1 LGGMRNPA
9 SPRADGPIP
18 TALLDIAGVAE
29 RLAVTERF
37 VRRLV
42 FERRI
47 PFLKIGHF
55 VRFDPGELERWIA
68 TTRVPEDTR
77 R

>member
-1 LGGMRNPA
+1 V
-9 SPRADGPIP
+9 
-18 TALLDIAGVAE
+18 LLDIADVAE
-29 RLAVTERF
+29 RLNVTERF

-47 PFLKIGHF
+47 PFLKVGHF
-55 VRFDPGELERWIA
+55 VRFEPADVERWITA
-68 TTRVPEDTR
+68 TRVADGTR

>member
-1 LGGMRNPA
+1 
-9 SPRADGPIP
+9 
-18 TALLDIAGVAE
+18 LDVVGVAE
-29 RLAVTERF
+29 RLNVTERF

-55 VRFDPGELERWIA
+55 VRFDPAEIERWV
-68 TTRVPEDTR
+68 TETRVPAEVR

>member
-1 LGGMRNPA
+1 VEAISRARPGGQARP
-9 SPRADGPIP
+9 
-18 TALLDIAGVAE
+18 ALLDIAGVAE
-29 RLAVTERF
+29 RLSVTERF

-55 VRFDPGELERWIA
+55 VRFEPAEVERWIA
-68 TTRVPEDTR
+68 EARVSEEAR
-77 R
+77 

>member
-1 LGGMRNPA
+1 MKA
-9 SPRADGPIP
+9 ISRARSGSQAARA
-18 TALLDIAGVAE
+18 ALLDIAGVAE
-29 RLAVTERF
+29 RLSVTERF

-55 VRFDPGELERWIA
+55 IRFEPAAIERWITEA
-68 TTRVPEDTR
+68 RVSEETR
-77 R
+77 

>member
-1 LGGMRNPA
+1 MRTSTGGPPGA
-9 SPRADGPIP
+9 QPCG
-18 TALLDIAGVAE
+18 ALLDVAGLAT

-55 VRFDPGELERWIA
+55 VRFDPVEVERWIA
-68 TTRVPEDTR
+68 QTRVPEDSR

>member
-1 LGGMRNPA
+1 VETISGARSGSQAR
-9 SPRADGPIP
+9 
-18 TALLDIAGVAE
+18 TALLNIVGVAE
-29 RLAVTERF
+29 RLSVTERF

-55 VRFDPGELERWIA
+55 IRFEPAEIERWIVE
-68 TTRVPEDTR
+68 TRVPEAPR

>member
-1 LGGMRNPA
+1 
-9 SPRADGPIP
+9 
-18 TALLDIAGVAE
+18 
-29 RLAVTERF
+29 VTERF

-47 PFLKIGHF
+47 PFLKVGHF
-55 VRFDPGELERWIA
+55 VRFEPAAIERWIVE
-68 TTRVPEDTR
+68 TRVPEAPR

>member
-1 LGGMRNPA
+1 MRA
-9 SPRADGPIP
+9 SASARVHRPTP
-18 TALLDIAGVAE
+18 TALLDIAGVAK

-55 VRFDPGELERWIA
+55 VRFDPSEIERWITEA
-68 TTRVPEDTR
+68 HVPERTR

>member
-1 LGGMRNPA
+1 VKTPA
-9 SPRADGPIP
+9 EAP
-18 TALLDIAGVAE
+18 TGDRIVGTLLDIAGVAE
-29 RLAVTERF
+29 RLAVSERF

-55 VRFDPGELERWIA
+55 VRFDPAEIERWIA
-68 TTRVPEDTR
+68 EAQVPERAR

>member
-1 LGGMRNPA
+1 VRTTTGY
-9 SPRADGPIP
+9 ADGGRASTP
-18 TALLDIAGVAE
+18 LLDIAGVAE
-29 RLAVTERF
+29 RLAVSERF

-55 VRFDPGELERWIA
+55 VRFESGEIERWIA
-68 TTRVPEDTR
+68 ETRVPEASR
-77 R
+77 

>member
-1 LGGMRNPA
+1 MRTSTGGLAGAQP
-9 SPRADGPIP
+9 SG
-18 TALLDIAGVAE
+18 ALLDVAGLAT

-55 VRFDPGELERWIA
+55 VRFDPVEVERWIA
-68 TTRVPEDTR
+68 QSRVPEDSR

>member
-1 LGGMRNPA
+1 
-9 SPRADGPIP
+9 
-18 TALLDIAGVAE
+18 VAA
-29 RLAVTERF
+29 RLAVSERF

-55 VRFDPGELERWIA
+55 IRFEADEVEQWIEA
-68 TTRVPEDTR
+68 QRVSTGVDR
-77 R
+77 AAL

>member
-1 LGGMRNPA
+1 VEAISGAPSVSEVRPV
-9 SPRADGPIP
+9 
-18 TALLDIAGVAE
+18 LLDIAGVAE
-29 RLAVTERF
+29 RLSVTERF

-55 VRFDPGELERWIA
+55 IRFEPAAIERWITEA
-68 TTRVPEDTR
+68 RVSEEPR
-77 R
+77 

>member
-1 LGGMRNPA
+1 MRTSTAGPAGVRPGG
-9 SPRADGPIP
+9 
-18 TALLDIAGVAE
+18 ALLDIAGVAE

-55 VRFDPGELERWIA
+55 VRFDPVEVERWIA
-68 TTRVPEDTR
+68 QARVPEDSR

>member
-1 LGGMRNPA
+1 MRTSTAGCAAAPA
-9 SPRADGPIP
+9 RA
-18 TALLDIAGVAE
+18 ALLDVAGVAE

-37 VRRLV
+37 IRRLV

-55 VRFDPGELERWIA
+55 VRFEAAEIERWIA
-68 TTRVPEDTR
+68 ETRVPNEKR

>member
-1 LGGMRNPA
+1 VETISGAPSGSQARPV
-9 SPRADGPIP
+9 
-18 TALLDIAGVAE
+18 LLDIAGVAE
-29 RLAVTERF
+29 RLSVTERF
-37 VRRLV
+37 VRRLI

-55 VRFDPGELERWIA
+55 VRFEPAEIERWIIE
-68 TTRVPEDTR
+68 TRVPERTR

>member
-1 LGGMRNPA
+1 V
-9 SPRADGPIP
+9 
-18 TALLDIAGVAE
+18 LLDIAGVAE
-29 RLAVTERF
+29 RLSVTERF
-37 VRRLV
+37 VRRLI

-55 VRFDPGELERWIA
+55 VRFEPAEIERWI
-68 TTRVPEDTR
+68 TETRVPERTR